1 MFNAFGKFWS
11 ALFVMFDTVERAS
24 NAVNELA
31 QIAEEEARGVKESM
45 AVERAQRIAAM
56 TKSKK

>member
-31 QIAEEEARGVKESM
+31 QIAEEEARGVKEAM
-45 AVERAQRIAAM
+45 AVERAHKINAL
-56 TKSKK
+56 SKAKK